1 LTSFDLHIILNTAMN
16 LHADSRNTGKNRA
29 FSPNRRYNT
38 RIKFLKEGIAMQEIK
53 VTLSQNL
60 KQKPADESALGFGRI
75 FTDHMFLMDYEA
87 GVGWNNARIVPY
99 ADFQMDPAAMVL
111 HYGQA
116 IFEGCKCYRR
126 ADGGLQMFRP
136 ADNLARMTRSAQ
148 RMGMPALDEE
158 TALEGLKKLIKVE
171 EAWVPHKDGTS
182 LYIRPTMI
190 SMDVGL
196 GVHASKKY
204 LFYIILSPVGA
215 YYKEGLKP
223 VSIYVEDEYVRAVR
237 GGVGFTKCA
246 GNYAASILAGDVAEK
261 KGFSQVLWLDGVEQ
275 KYVEEVG
282 SMNMMFAYGNRIVT
296 PKLNGS
302 ILPGI
307 TRDSVLKLA
316 RSLGYETVE
325 DRLDINEIF
334 ADAKSGK
341 LTEAFGT
348 GTAAVISPV
357 GTLALKDEKITIGDG
372 NIGSIAQKLYDTL
385 TGIQYGR
392 LEDKF
397 GWIVKC

>member
-1 LTSFDLHIILNTAMN
+1 MSKITVTLTSA
-16 LHADSRNTGKNRA
+16 
-29 FSPNRRYNT
+29 P
-38 RIKFLKEGIAMQEIK
+38 
-53 VTLSQNL
+53 

-75 FTDHMFLMDYEA
+75 FTDHMFLMNYEE
-87 GVGWNNARIVPY
+87 GKGWFNPRVVPY
-99 ADFQMDPAAMVL
+99 GCFEMDPAAMVL

-116 IFEGCKCYRR
+116 IFEGTKCYRR
-126 ADGGLQMFRP
+126 ADGGLQLFRP
-136 ADNLARMTRSAQ
+136 ADNLARMSRSAR
-148 RMGMPALDEE
+148 RMGMPALDESL
-158 TALEGLKKLIKVE
+158 ALEGLQELVRTD
-171 EAWVPHKDGTS
+171 ADWVPHKDGTS

-190 SMDVGL
+190 STDIGL
-196 GVHASKKY
+196 GVHASRTY

-223 VSIYVEDEYVRAVR
+223 VSIYVEDAYVRAVR

-246 GNYAASILAGDVAEK
+246 GNYAASILAGSVAEE

-282 SMNMMFAYGNRIVT
+282 SMNMMFAYGKHIVT

-316 RSLGYETVE
+316 VQLGYEAE
-325 DRLDINEIF
+325 EARLDVNEIF
-334 ADAKSGK
+334 EDTKSGK

-357 GTLALKDEKITIGDG
+357 GTLCLRDEKVTVGDG
-372 NIGSIAQKLYDTL
+372 GIGAISQKLYDTL

-392 LEDKF
+392 LEDKN
-397 GWIVKC
+397 GWIVRL

>member
-1 LTSFDLHIILNTAMN
+1 MLD
-16 LHADSRNTGKNRA
+16 
-29 FSPNRRYNT
+29 
-38 RIKFLKEGIAMQEIK
+38 IK
-53 VTLSQNL
+53 VTLSDHL
-60 KQKPADESALGFGRI
+60 KAKPADESALGFGRI

-87 GVGWNNARIVPY
+87 GRGWHDARIVPY
-99 ADFQMDPAAMVL
+99 GSFAIDPAAMVL

-116 IFEGCKCYRR
+116 IFEGTKCYRR
-126 ADGGLQMFRP
+126 ADGGLQLFRP
-136 ADNLARMTRSAQ
+136 GDNLARMSRSAE
-148 RMGMPALDEE
+148 RMCMPKLDEE
-158 TALEGLKKLIKVE
+158 TALEGLKQLIRVD
-171 EAWVPHKDGTS
+171 ADWVPHKEGTS

-204 LFYIILSPVGA
+204 LFFIILSPVGA

-223 VSIYVEDEYVRAVR
+223 VSIYVEDAYVRAVR

-246 GNYAASILAGDVAEK
+246 GNYAASILAGDIAEQ
-261 KGFSQVLWLDGVEQ
+261 KGYSQVLWLDGVEQ

-282 SMNMMFAYGNRIVT
+282 SMNMMFAYGNKIVT
-296 PKLNGS
+296 PRLNGS

-316 RSLGYETVE
+316 KQLGYEAE
-325 DRLDINEIF
+325 EARLDINEIF

-357 GTLALKDEKITIGDG
+357 GTLALKDEKVVLGDG
-372 NIGSIAQKLYDTL
+372 GIGKISQKLYDTL

-392 LEDKF
+392 LPDEN
-397 GWIVKC
+397 GWIVRL

>member
-1 LTSFDLHIILNTAMN
+1 
-16 LHADSRNTGKNRA
+16 
-29 FSPNRRYNT
+29 
-38 RIKFLKEGIAMQEIK
+38 MQEIQLTK
-53 VTLSQNL
+53 TTAP
-60 KQKPADESALGFGRI
+60 KAKPQDESALGFGRI
-75 FTDHMFLMDYEA
+75 FTDHMFLMNYEE
-87 GVGWNNARIVPY
+87 GKGWFNPRIVPY
-99 ADFQMDPAAMVL
+99 GAFDMDPAAMVL

-116 IFEGCKCYRR
+116 IFEGTKCYRR
-126 ADGGLQMFRP
+126 EDGGLQLFRA

-158 TALEGLKKLIKVE
+158 TALEGLKQLVLTD
-171 EAWVPHKDGTS
+171 ADWVPHREGTS

-190 SMDVGL
+190 STDVGL
-196 GVHASKKY
+196 GVHASKTY

-246 GNYAASILAGDVAEK
+246 GNYAASILAGDIAEK
-261 KGFSQVLWLDGVEQ
+261 KGFSQVLWLAGVEQ

-282 SMNMMFAYGNRIVT
+282 SMNMMFAYGNKIVT
-296 PKLNGS
+296 PRLNGS

-316 RSLGYETVE
+316 RQLGFEAEEARLNVE
-325 DRLDINEIF
+325 KIF

-357 GTLALKDEKITIGDG
+357 GTLALRDEKVTVGDG
-372 NIGSIAQKLYDTL
+372 GIGRISQKLYDTL

-392 LEDKF
+392 IPDEN
-397 GWIVKC
+397 GWITRLS

>member
-1 LTSFDLHIILNTAMN
+1 MENSLKKRIIAFES
-16 LHADSRNTGKNRA
+16 DTGRQA
-29 FSPNRRYNT
+29 S
-38 RIKFLKEGIAMQEIK
+38 IMQNIS
-53 VTLSQNL
+53 VTLNPAP
-60 KQKPADESALGFGRI
+60 KAKPADESSLGFGRI
-75 FTDHMFLMDYEA
+75 FTDHMFLMDYVE
-87 GVGWNNARIVPY
+87 GKGWLNPRIVPY
-99 ADFQMDPAAMVL
+99 GNFDIDPAAMVL

-116 IFEGCKCYRR
+116 IFEGTKCYRR
-126 ADGGLQMFRP
+126 ADGGLQLFRP
-136 ADNLARMTRSAQ
+136 ADNLARMSRSAK

-158 TALEGLKKLIKVE
+158 LALEGLKKLVLTD
-171 EAWVPHKDGTS
+171 ADWVPHRDGTS

-190 SMDVGL
+190 STDVGL
-196 GVHASKKY
+196 GVHASKTY
-204 LFYIILSPVGA
+204 LFFIILSPVGA

-246 GNYAASILAGDVAEK
+246 GNYAASILAGSVAEE

-282 SMNMMFAYGNRIVT
+282 SMNMMFAYGNKIVT
-296 PKLNGS
+296 PALNGS

-316 RSLGYETVE
+316 SQLGYEAE
-325 DRLDINEIF
+325 EGRLDVNQIF

-357 GTLALKDEKITIGDG
+357 GTLCLRDEKITVGDG
-372 NIGSIAQKLYDTL
+372 SIGAISQKLYDTL

-392 LEDKF
+392 LEDQNH
-397 GWIVKC
+397 WIVKLS

>member
-1 LTSFDLHIILNTAMN
+1 MLD
-16 LHADSRNTGKNRA
+16 
-29 FSPNRRYNT
+29 
-38 RIKFLKEGIAMQEIK
+38 IK
-53 VTLSQNL
+53 VTLTDTP
-60 KQKPADESALGFGRI
+60 KQKPADESTLGFGRL
-75 FTDHMFLMDYEA
+75 FTDHMFLMDYEE
-87 GVGWNNARIVPY
+87 GKGWINARIVPY
-99 ADFQMDPAAMVL
+99 GSFDMDPACMVL

-116 IFEGCKCYRR
+116 IFEGTKCYRR
-126 ADGGLQMFRP
+126 ADGGLQLFRP
-136 ADNLARMTRSAQ
+136 ADNLARMSRSAE

-158 TALEGLKKLIKVE
+158 SALEGLKQLVKVD
-171 EAWVPHKDGTS
+171 ADWVPHRDGTS

-190 SMDVGL
+190 STDVGL

-223 VSIYVEDEYVRAVR
+223 VSIYIEDEYVRAVR

-246 GNYAASILAGDVAEK
+246 GNYAASILAGSVAEK
-261 KGFSQVLWLDGVEQ
+261 KGYSQVLWLDGIEQ

-282 SMNMMFAYGNRIVT
+282 SMNMMFAYGNKIVT
-296 PKLNGS
+296 PMLNGS

-307 TRDSVLKLA
+307 TRDSILKLA
-316 RSLGYETVE
+316 SQLGYETE
-325 DRLDINEIF
+325 EARLDINDIF

-357 GTLALKDEKITIGDG
+357 GSLCLRDEKITLGDG
-372 NIGSIAQKLYDTL
+372 GIGKVSQKLYDTL
-385 TGIQYGR
+385 TGIQYGKI
-392 LEDKF
+392 EDQNN
-397 GWIVKC
+397 WIINL

>member
-1 LTSFDLHIILNTAMN
+1 M
-16 LHADSRNTGKNRA
+16 
-29 FSPNRRYNT
+29 YQ
-38 RIKFLKEGIAMQEIK
+38 KEGFLMLDIS
-53 VTLSQNL
+53 VTLSNHP
-60 KQKPADESALGFGRI
+60 KQKPSDESALGFGRL
-75 FTDHMFLMDYEA
+75 FTDHMFMMDYEL
-87 GVGWNNARIVPY
+87 GLGWHNARIVPY
-99 ADFQMDPAAMVL
+99 GDFAMDPAAMVF

-126 ADGGLQMFRP
+126 ADGGLQLFR
-136 ADNLARMTRSAQ
+136 AKDNLSRMTRSAQ
-148 RMGMPALDEE
+148 RMCMPALDEE
-158 TALEGLKKLIKVE
+158 TAMEGLKQLIKID
-171 EAWVPHKDGTS
+171 ADWVPHKEGTS

-190 SMDVGL
+190 STDIGL

-204 LFYIILSPVGA
+204 CFFIILSPVGA

-261 KGFSQVLWLDGVEQ
+261 KGYSQVLWLDGVEQ
-275 KYVEEVG
+275 KYIEEVG
-282 SMNMMFAYGNRIVT
+282 SMNMMFAYGNKIVT
-296 PKLNGS
+296 PRLNGS

-307 TRDSVLKLA
+307 TRDSVLKLS
-316 RSLGYETVE
+316 RQLGFEAE
-325 DRLDINEIF
+325 EARLDVHEIF

-357 GTLALKDEKITIGDG
+357 GVLAMGNEKIVLGDG
-372 NIGSIAQKLYDTL
+372 GIGPVAQKLYDTL

-392 LEDKF
+392 LEDVN
-397 GWIVKC
+397 GWITRL

>member
-1 LTSFDLHIILNTAMN
+1 MLNIT
-16 LHADSRNTGKNRA
+16 
-29 FSPNRRYNT
+29 
-38 RIKFLKEGIAMQEIK
+38 

-75 FTDHMFLMDYEA
+75 FTDHMFIMDYEL
-87 GVGWNNARIVPY
+87 GIGWHNARIVPY
-99 ADFQMDPAAMVL
+99 GDFAMDPAAMVL

-126 ADGGLQMFRP
+126 SDGGLQLFR
-136 ADNLARMTRSAQ
+136 AQDNFARMTRSAE
-148 RMGMPALDEE
+148 RMCMPALDEE
-158 TALEGLKKLIKVE
+158 TAMEGLKQLIRV
-171 EAWVPHKDGTS
+171 AADWVPHKEVTS

-204 LFYIILSPVGA
+204 RFFIILSPVGA

-261 KGFSQVLWLDGVEQ
+261 KGYSQVLWLDGVEQ
-275 KYVEEVG
+275 TYIEEVG
-282 SMNMMFAYGNRIVT
+282 SMNMMFAYGTRIVT
-296 PKLNGS
+296 PRLNGS

-316 RSLGYETVE
+316 RKLGYEAE
-325 DRLDINEIF
+325 ESRLNVHDIF

-357 GTLALKDEKITIGDG
+357 GVLAMDDERITLGDG
-372 NIGSIAQKLYDTL
+372 GIGPVAQKLYDTL

-392 LEDKF
+392 IEDTF
-397 GWIVKC
+397 GWITKI

>member
-1 LTSFDLHIILNTAMN
+1 
-16 LHADSRNTGKNRA
+16 
-29 FSPNRRYNT
+29 
-38 RIKFLKEGIAMQEIK
+38 MQEI
-53 VTLSQNL
+53 TITRTTAP
-60 KQKPADESALGFGRI
+60 KQKPQDESALGFGRI
-75 FTDHMFLMDYEA
+75 FTDHMFLMNYEE
-87 GVGWNNARIVPY
+87 GKGWFNPRIVPY
-99 ADFQMDPAAMVL
+99 GAFDMDPAAMVL

-116 IFEGCKCYRR
+116 IFEGTKCYRR
-126 ADGGLQMFRP
+126 ADGGLQLFRP
-136 ADNLARMTRSAQ
+136 ADNLARMSRSAM

-158 TALEGLKKLIKVE
+158 TALEGLKQLVKL
-171 EAWVPHKDGTS
+171 EADWVPHRDGTS

-190 SMDVGL
+190 STDVGL
-196 GVHASKKY
+196 GVHASKTY

-261 KGFSQVLWLDGVEQ
+261 KGYSQVLWLDGVEQ

-282 SMNMMFAYGNRIVT
+282 SMNMMFAYGNKIVT

-316 RSLGYETVE
+316 AQLGYEAE
-325 DRLDINEIF
+325 EGRLDAEVIF

-357 GTLALKDEKITIGDG
+357 GTLAMRDEKVTVGDG
-372 NIGSIAQKLYDTL
+372 GIGPVSQKLYDTL

-392 LEDKF
+392 IPDEN
-397 GWIVKC
+397 GWVVPID